1 MLFKLSKVDYPRVPT
16 LQCELQ
22 NGHSAKRY
30 LLTNQAW
37 TSGIYQENP
46 LMEFY
51 QSLVR
56 ISEDDN
62 VHGFTEDA
70 LQRHG

>member
-1 MLFKLSKVDYPRVPT
+1 MLFKLSKVDYSRLLT
-16 LQCELQ
+16 LWCELQ

-30 LLTNQAW
+30 SLTNQAW

-46 LMEFY
+46 VMEFY
-51 QSLVR
+51 QSLVC
-56 ISEDDN
+56 ISEDDS